1 MMPSVVIRLFSTE
14 ALLLDVFTVE
24 WTHKNVVEFEP
35 LLRLVEVKLFLF
47 FNKAVIMATI
57 CGTAVNDHADQFKI
71 VIVLREIENDFAT
84 FCSFLEVLLGVLA
97 HVELE
102 REFEVVIYLDSNH
115 VVKIKFESL

>member
-1 MMPSVVIRLFSTE
+1 
-14 ALLLDVFTVE
+14 
-24 WTHKNVVEFEP
+24 
-35 LLRLVEVKLFLF
+35 
-47 FNKAVIMATI
+47 MATI